1 MRRGRFWAAVAA
13 VAVCVSAAWLLPSM
27 GAERPASLRY
37 TGVLVAGGYA
47 WEFEEAWNVV
57 RVAAPGPFTGFAFGP
72 GRAELAYCAPT
83 SEGTSGLWIVSPP
96 LSERGLQMPESGEL
110 PRRLLWS
117 APEGVTLRGPI
128 WWAPNGSALAL
139 RTCKGEGSDLIVVD
153 YVTGDATCVAAGG
166 RVLDSAWS
174 PGADQLAYVL
184 GEDSVVDGY
193 RATSVWLTDMQSS
206 VGRRLGDG
214 GMDLRWS
221 VDGRELVWLKP
232 QPGNFWT
239 EMVWPADGGQTRQG
253 EQRPARPEGAMWSP
267 DGLWCAAATG
277 QGDSKQLVICRSGSP
292 KGEAVK
298 LPGAPVKQLLGWS
311 PDSSMLL
318 VLSADNRPLAVRI
331 EQLPDDVA
339 KLLATEGAMFSPERA
354 AIAGWPVNTSA
365 GPPSWSST
373 GTLMLAYVASR
384 YPNPAYVAGRYPDPV
399 QVARYGLMD
408 ADFGGSLVVGVVRRD
423 YIGPPDRLAYNI
435 ERKQLLS
442 NMKHVATA
450 LQMYFTDWDVYPLAQ
465 GTEQLMDARFGV
477 DEYIGSDTYYM
488 RPGVKGEV
496 AVKYLVPPG
505 ASASWFRENGV
516 EAKYAAIAIID
527 YHPDYFVVAYADGH
541 VEQLD
546 RREWEFDG
554 TALRRR

>member
-1 MRRGRFWAAVAA
+1 
-13 VAVCVSAAWLLPSM
+13 
-27 GAERPASLRY
+27 
-37 TGVLVAGGYA
+37 
-47 WEFEEAWNVV
+47 
-57 RVAAPGPFTGFAFGP
+57 
-72 GRAELAYCAPT
+72 
-83 SEGTSGLWIVSPP
+83 
-96 LSERGLQMPESGEL
+96 
-110 PRRLLWS
+110 
-117 APEGVTLRGPI
+117 
-128 WWAPNGSALAL
+128 
-139 RTCKGEGSDLIVVD
+139 
-153 YVTGDATCVAAGG
+153 
-166 RVLDSAWS
+166 
-174 PGADQLAYVL
+174 
-184 GEDSVVDGY
+184 
-193 RATSVWLTDMQSS
+193 MQSS

-214 GMDLRWS
+214 GTDLRWS
-221 VDGRELVWLKP
+221 LDGREVVWLKP
-232 QPGNFWT
+232 QPGDFWA
-239 EMVWPADGGQTRQG
+239 EMVRRADEGQTREG

-292 KGEAVK
+292 KGETVK

-318 VLSADNRPLAVRI
+318 VLSANNQPLAVSI
-331 EQLPDDVA
+331 QQLPDDA
-339 KLLATEGAMFSPERA
+339 ARLLSTEGAMFSPERA
-354 AIAGWPVNTSA
+354 TIAGWPTDLRA

-373 GTLMLAYVASR
+373 GTLMLAYVAAR
-384 YPNPAYVAGRYPDPV
+384 YPTPREVSP
-399 QVARYGLMD
+399 YGEENEDL
-408 ADFGGSLVVGVVRRD
+408 AGSLVVQVVKRE
-423 YIGPPDRLAYNI
+423 YLGPPEQLAYNI

-442 NMKHVATA
+442 NMKHVALA
-450 LQMYFTDWDVYPLAQ
+450 LQMYFTDYDVYPLAQ

-541 VEQLD
+541 VEELD